1 MMSNNR
7 DSYGSA
13 SEWLSFLKQDEA
25 WLSQLQRL
33 QNLVDRDTNDYCND
47 VIRLI
52 GNGETFEF
60 WEIYQHRVEPV
71 VAEVWEIAELSLPK
85 LKIQTIGMLSMEWL
99 EQQPEKVSKVKE
111 HKKQKS
117 FQTDKPQKPRETM
130 TFKRKSNVLDG
141 HLTLLFDK
149 LTKAGWIEGNEP
161 DFKALFSGKLD
172 DDCQLIWKSVF
183 GKGTLV
189 ELFKQMIVAKLIN
202 VPEGFTLPAILEGH
216 FKDTLGNWLTGLDK
230 GNGANTKA
238 LPFINEC
245 VKIMKL
251 SPNDD
256 YQDDEDFQSVYDS
269 FDHQDINLH
278 KR

>member
-1 MMSNNR
+1 MMSSNR
-7 DSYGSA
+7 GDYGSA
-13 SEWLSFLKQDEA
+13 AEWLSALRQDEA
-25 WLSQLQRL
+25 WLNQQQRL
-33 QNLVDRDTNDYCND
+33 LASDTSD
-47 VIRLI
+47 VSIHREDAIRRI
-52 GNGETFEF
+52 GRGETFEF
-60 WEIYQHRVEPV
+60 WEIYGHQVEPV
-71 VAEVWEIAELSLPK
+71 VTEVWEIAELSLPK

>member
-1 MMSNNR
+1 MMSSSRNTY
-7 DSYGSA
+7 SSA

-33 QNLVDRDTNDYCND
+33 QASADSNTSTCRDDMM
-47 VIRLI
+47 RLI
-52 GNGETFEF
+52 GNGDTFAF
-60 WEIYQHRVEPV
+60 WEIYQHKVEPV

-99 EQQPEKVSKVKE
+99 EQQPEKVSKVKVL
-111 HKKQKS
+111 KKQKS

-172 DDCQLIWKSVF
+172 YDCQLTWMSVF

-189 ELFKQMIVAKLIN
+189 ELFKQMIVAKLIS

-216 FKDTLGNWLTGLDK
+216 FMDTLGNWLTGLDK

-245 VKIMKL
+245 IKIMKI
-251 SPNDD
+251 SINDD
-256 YQDDEDFQSVYDS
+256 YPDDEDFQSVYDPY
-269 FDHQDINLH
+269 DHQDMNLH

>member
-1 MMSNNR
+1 MMSGNR
-7 DSYGSA
+7 GDYASA
-13 SEWLSFLKQDEA
+13 SEWLSALRQDEA
-25 WLSQLQRL
+25 WLGQQQRL
-33 QNLVDRDTNDYCND
+33 QTSAATD
-47 VIRLI
+47 VSIHREDAIRRI
-52 GNGETFEF
+52 GQGETFEF
-60 WEIYQHRVEPV
+60 WEIYGHQVEPV
-71 VAEVWEIAELSLPK
+71 ICEVWEIAELSLPK

-111 HKKQKS
+111 PKKQKIV
-117 FQTDKPQKPRETM
+117 QADKPQKPRETM
-130 TFKRKSNVLDG
+130 TFKRKSNVLDA

-172 DDCQLIWKSVF
+172 YDCQLTWMSVF

-189 ELFKQMIVAKLIN
+189 ELFKQMIVEKLIN

-216 FKDTLGNWLTGLDK
+216 FMDTQGDWLTGLDK

-245 VKIMKL
+245 IKIMKL

-256 YQDDEDFQSVYDS
+256 YPDDEDFQSIYDPY
-269 FDHQDINLH
+269 DHQDMNLH

>member
-1 MMSNNR
+1 MMSSSRNTY
-7 DSYGSA
+7 SSA

-33 QNLVDRDTNDYCND
+33 QTSADSNSSTCRDDMM
-47 VIRLI
+47 RLI
-52 GNGETFEF
+52 GNGDTFAF
-60 WEIYQHRVEPV
+60 WEIYQHKVEPV

-111 HKKQKS
+111 PKKQKIV
-117 FQTDKPQKPRETM
+117 QADKPQKPRETM

-216 FKDTLGNWLTGLDK
+216 FMDTQGNWLTGLDK

-256 YQDDEDFQSVYDS
+256 YQDDKDFQSVYDP
-269 FDHQDINLH
+269 FDHQDMNLH